1 MAWDYYPDDKTVK
14 GSGFHVIELV
24 VPTQNMKT
32 TEYRVRNICCGRERI
47 ATHYFIRARA
57 KLTNAAKCRQCSREI
72 ALARLTAWQ
81 AKNFKQQPKKAGPKK
96 TKPKKG
102 KGLEPEPYRW
112 VAPAWPVPELSREP
126 FEGLHGE
133 HT

>member
-32 TEYRVRNICCGRERI
+32 TEYSVRNLCCGRERI
-47 ATHYFIRARA
+47 ATHYFIRARTKLA
-57 KLTNAAKCRQCSREI
+57 KESKCLQCSRAVSLEK
-72 ALARLTAWQ
+72 LAAWQ
-81 AKNFKQQPKKAGPKK
+81 ARNFGQEPKKIRPEKSGPKK
-96 TKPKKG
+96 SKGSDLKPYG
-102 KGLEPEPYRW
+102 W
-112 VAPAWPVPELSREP
+112 VVPAWPVPELSREP